1 MITMSTIE
9 RPELGGLTAAIR
21 AGTGLAG
28 CQGMMCKAFRN
39 DLEYQIMT
47 GGQWV
52 SHPGN
57 IIDYRVNITKA
68 GNPIMAGL
76 TDFDYRSEQ

>member
-9 RPELGGLTAAIR
+9 KPELDDLTAAVR
-21 AGTGLAG
+21 AGKGLAG
-28 CQGMMCKAFRN
+28 CHGMMCKAFRN